1 MIKKDLKALD
11 IDDRRLAQVLLNNN
25 LIPDEEFTKYLDFR
39 KNRDTNGKAFLGNIL
54 IEMNSINEKDLEE
67 YLIEEEKRHY
77 EFCDILV
84 SEGYIREDQLKE
96 VTEKHE
102 ATGIPIIVL
111 ISEMNLMTKDNFIR
125 LFNNLA
131 YGFKLGEW
139 LLLNGRVTQE
149 KLEAAKEAQR
159 VNRLADYL
167 VYHGICSRDTLD
179 KVQEKI
185 ASVL

>member
-11 IDDRRLAQVLLNNN
+11 VDDRRLAQVLLNNN
-25 LIPDEEFTKYLDFR
+25 LIPEEEFSKYIEFR
-39 KNRDTNGKAFLGNIL
+39 RDRDTNGKAFLGNIL
-54 IEMNSINEKDLEE
+54 LEMESITEKDLEE
-67 YLIEEEKRHY
+67 YLEEEEKRHF
-77 EFCDILV
+77 EFCDKLE
-84 SEGYIREDQLKE
+84 SEGYIRTDQLEELKE
-96 VTEKHE
+96 QHKKSGTPV
-102 ATGIPIIVL
+102 IVL

-139 LLLNGRVTQE
+139 LLLHGRVTQE
-149 KLEAAKEAQR
+149 KLVNAKEAQR
-159 VNRLADYL
+159 INRLADYL
-167 VYHGICSRDTLD
+167 AYHGICSRETLD

>member
-25 LIPDEEFTKYLDFR
+25 LISDEELVQYLEFR
-39 KNRDTNGKAFLGNIL
+39 KNRDINGKAFLGNIL
-54 IEMNSINEKDLEE
+54 VGMNSITEKDLEE
-67 YLIEEEKRHY
+67 YLSEEEKRHLD
-77 EFCDILV
+77 FCDILV
-84 SEGYIREDQLKE
+84 SEGYIREEQLEELSTRHKE
-96 VTEKHE
+96 
-102 ATGIPIIVL
+102 TGTPIILL

-139 LLLNGRVTQE
+139 LLLHGKVTQK

-159 VNRLADYL
+159 INRLADYL
-167 VYHGICSRDTLD
+167 AYHGICSRDTLD